1 MRNLIAFLIKNSH
14 FFLFVLLEI
23 VCFYFIF
30 QYNSYQK
37 SIFFNF
43 SNEVSGRIYTISG
56 NVSTFWGLRK
66 NNEAL
71 LYQNAELQRQ
81 ILDLEHYINQLQTD
95 SLATQAYLNDSVLV
109 QKYDYTVA
117 RVVNNSISRVENY
130 IIINKG
136 IDEGVKEGMG
146 VVSVNG
152 IVGFV
157 RAASSNFSLVQ
168 SVLNP
173 NTKLSCKIK
182 GSNIPTTLVWDAK
195 DYRYADLKDF
205 PRFEKFSI
213 GDTVVTSG
221 VSKYL
226 PEGFIVGTISDSKNQ
241 KDDNFFTL
249 KVKLSTDFA
258 SLNNVLIINNYSR
271 NELTKLVEEVEYE

>member
-136 IDEGVKEGMG
+136 VDEGVKEGMG